1 MKINILTL
9 FPGIIEGVFKE
20 SILYRA
26 IQKGILEINIIN
38 IRDFALDKH
47 HTCDDAPYGGGPG
60 MVLKIEPII
69 AAYEG
74 LDETGLTILLT
85 PQGQVFNHK
94 MAKELSKEKTLSFIC
109 GHYEGI
115 DERVKELIV
124 NMEVSIG
131 DYVTTGGEI
140 PCLAMIDAIVRLIP
154 GVVGNY
160 DSIKEDSFYED
171 VLDHPHYTRPA
182 EFRGL
187 KVPDVLLS
195 GNHEEIRKWRKGQ
208 ALKKTEI
215 VRPDILSIINRS
227 EKKQEK
233 ARKSLE
239 EIEKIDSEGKN
250 ESDNK

>member
-9 FPGIIEGVFKE
+9 FPGIIKGVFKE
-20 SILYRA
+20 SILCRA

-47 HTCDDAPYGGGPG
+47 QTCDDAPYGGGPG

-69 AAYEG
+69 AAYET
-74 LDETGLTILLT
+74 LDDAGLTILLT
-85 PQGQVFNHK
+85 PQGQVFNHR
-94 MAKELSKEKTLSFIC
+94 MAEGLSKEKTLSFIC

-124 NMEVSIG
+124 DMEVSIG

-160 DSIKEDSFYED
+160 DSIKEDSFYEAI
-171 VLDHPHYTRPA
+171 LDYPHYTRPA

-187 KVPDVLLS
+187 RVPDVLLS
-195 GNHEEIRKWRKGQ
+195 GNHEQIKKWRRIQ
-208 ALKKTEI
+208 ALEKTGF
-215 VRPDILSIINRS
+215 VRPDILERLNMSKEA
-227 EKKQEK
+227 EKLLKK
-233 ARKSLE
+233 
-239 EIEKIDSEGKN
+239 
-250 ESDNK
+250 

>member
-1 MKINILTL
+1 MKINIFTL

-26 IQKGILEINIIN
+26 IQKGILSINIIN

-69 AAYEG
+69 AAYET
-74 LDETGLTILLT
+74 LDEEGLTILLT
-85 PQGQVFNHK
+85 PQGQVFNHRI
-94 MAKELSKEKTLSFIC
+94 AGELAKEKTLSFIC

-124 NMEVSIG
+124 DMEVSIG
-131 DYVTTGGEI
+131 DFVTTGGEI
-140 PCLAMIDAIVRLIP
+140 PCLAMIDAIARLIP

-160 DSIKEDSFYED
+160 DSIKEDSFYEAI
-171 VLDHPHYTRPA
+171 LDYPHYTRPA

-195 GNHEEIRKWRKGQ
+195 GNHEQIRKWRKIQ
-208 ALKKTEI
+208 ALEKTRLS
-215 VRPDILSIINRS
+215 RPDIL
-227 EKKQEK
+227 
-233 ARKSLE
+233 
-239 EIEKIDSEGKN
+239 EGLN
-250 ESDNK
+250 MM

>member
-1 MKINILTL
+1 LKINVFTL
-9 FPGIIEGVFKE
+9 FPGIIEGAFKE

-26 IQKGILEINIIN
+26 IQKGIFDVNIIN
-38 IRDFALDKH
+38 IRDFAMDKH
-47 HTCDDAPYGGGPG
+47 QTCDDAPYGGGPG

-74 LDETGLTILLT
+74 LDEKGLTILLT
-85 PQGQVFNHK
+85 PQGQVFNHR
-94 MAKELSKEKTLSFIC
+94 MAKGLSKEETLSFIC

-124 NMEVSIG
+124 DMEVSIG

-160 DSIKEDSFYED
+160 DSIKEDSFYEAI
-171 VLDHPHYTRPA
+171 LDYPHYTRPA

-195 GNHEEIRKWRKGQ
+195 GNHEQIRKWRKIQ
-208 ALKKTEI
+208 ALKKTSF
-215 VRPDILSIINRS
+215 VRPDILEGFDMSKEAIESNRS
-227 EKKQEK
+227 DTIAIEGTEK
-233 ARKSLE
+233 
-239 EIEKIDSEGKN
+239 
-250 ESDNK
+250 